1 MNTFP
6 ELSAPED
13 AEILWKGIKG
23 KNKGGK
29 KNPRTCGRGK
39 LRGRE
44 KIPKLKRTK

>member
-29 KNPRTCGRGK
+29 KIQERVAEESWGGERKYQN
-39 LRGRE
+39 
-44 KIPKLKRTK
+44 